1 VPVALVGDPD
11 RLRQV
16 LLNLIGNA
24 MKFTDRGEISL
35 TVSPAPAA
43 PRKASEVALCFSVRD
58 TGIGIPPDKRA
69 FIFEAFAQADGSSR
83 RRQGGT
89 GLGLAIC
96 TKLVQLMNGRIWV
109 ESSEGAGS
117 TFSFTATF
125 TAADPPAA
133 AGTILPPGETR
144 PERMRRAPRPLH
156 ILLAEDNIVN
166 QKVAQLMIQKLGHSV
181 VVVADGCLALDV
193 VEKQHF
199 DLILMDLQMPQM
211 DGFEATAR
219 IRETEERI
227 AAAGQAKPHVPIVAL
242 TAHAMSGDRD
252 ECLHA
257 GMDDYISKP
266 IALPALIAIFDKV
279 QAQRCELPPV

>member
-1 VPVALVGDPD
+1 
-11 RLRQV
+11 
-16 LLNLIGNA
+16 
-24 MKFTDRGEISL
+24 
-35 TVSPAPAA
+35 
-43 PRKASEVALCFSVRD
+43 
-58 TGIGIPPDKRA
+58 
-69 FIFEAFAQADGSSR
+69 
-83 RRQGGT
+83 
-89 GLGLAIC
+89 
-96 TKLVQLMNGRIWV
+96 
-109 ESSEGAGS
+109 
-117 TFSFTATF
+117 
-125 TAADPPAA
+125 
-133 AGTILPPGETR
+133 
-144 PERMRRAPRPLH
+144 
-156 ILLAEDNIVN
+156 
-166 QKVAQLMIQKLGHSV
+166 V

-227 AAAGQAKPHVPIVAL
+227 AAAGQAKPHIPIVAL